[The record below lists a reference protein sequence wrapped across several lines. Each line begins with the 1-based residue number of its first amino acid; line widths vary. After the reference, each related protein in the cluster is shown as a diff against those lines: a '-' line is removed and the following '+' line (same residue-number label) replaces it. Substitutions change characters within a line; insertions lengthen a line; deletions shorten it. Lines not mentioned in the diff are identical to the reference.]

1 MATAKTTKTT
11 TKATTAKRPS
21 VTKTTN
27 RKPVTTEAVTPLG
40 GSEISQQLDTLRADL
55 KTLAQT
61 VKSQALSKV
70 DGRAE
75 TAKEVAS
82 EQAEL
87 AKARYDELTTKA
99 ESQIREKPLTSMAVA
114 VGAGLLL
121 GAILRS

>member
-1 MATAKTTKTT
+1 MATAKTTKATT
-11 TKATTAKRPS
+11 TKVKRPS

-27 RKPVTTEAVTPLG
+27 AKPVTTESVTPLG

-75 TAKEVAS
+75 TAKTVAAD
-82 EQAEL
+82 QAEL

-99 ESQIREKPLTSMAVA
+99 ESSIREKPLSSMAIA
-114 VGAGLLL
+114 VGAGVLL

>member
-1 MATAKTTKTT
+1 MATAKTTKATT
-11 TKATTAKRPS
+11 TKVKRPS

-27 RKPVTTEAVTPLG
+27 AKPVTTESVTPLG

-75 TAKEVAS
+75 TAKTVAVD
-82 EQAEL
+82 QAEL

-99 ESQIREKPLTSMAVA
+99 ESSIREKPLSSMAIA
-114 VGAGLLL
+114 VGAGVLL